1 MNKDLILLSILSLI
15 LSACSSV
22 DTQVD
27 YDKEMDFTKLKTYS
41 WLPDSKK
48 RYTDVRLN
56 SDIFKKRIYNTVNK
70 ALAARGYKEVTQNPD
85 FTLGY
90 HVAIENKTSI
100 NTMNDYYG
108 YSRDGWG
115 RSYYPGYNMHSTQ
128 TSVYHYEE
136 GSLIL
141 DIVDTKSKQLIWRGS
156 AQAEISKSR
165 TSKQRDELIKKTVDK
180 LFSQLPAK

>member
-1 MNKDLILLSILSLI
+1 MIKHLLLLSILSLI

-27 YDKEMDFTKLKTYS
+27 YDKEVDFTKLKTYS

-48 RYTDVRLN
+48 RYADIRLN

-70 ALAARGYKEVTQNPD
+70 ALAARGYKEVTDNPD
-85 FTLGY
+85 FTIGY
-90 HVAIENKTSI
+90 HVVIENKTSV

-108 YSRDGWG
+108 YSGYGRGWNN
-115 RSYYPGYNMHSTQ
+115 YPGYNMHSTQ

-165 TSKQRDELIKKTVDK
+165 TAKQRDELVQKAVDK

>member
-1 MNKDLILLSILSLI
+1 MIKHLVLFSLLPLI
-15 LSACSSV
+15 LSACSSI

-27 YDKEMDFTKLKTYS
+27 YDKEVDFSKLKTYS

-48 RYTDVRLN
+48 RYTDIRLN

-70 ALAARGYKEVTQNPD
+70 ALAVRGFKEVTDNPD
-85 FTLGY
+85 FTIGY
-90 HVAIENKTSI
+90 HVAIENKTSV

-108 YSRDGWG
+108 YSGYGWG
-115 RSYYPGYNMHSTQ
+115 RSNYPGYNMHSTQ

-141 DIVDTKSKQLIWRGS
+141 DIVDTKRKQLIWRGS

-165 TSKQRDELIKKTVDK
+165 TTKQRDELIKKAVDK

>member
-1 MNKDLILLSILSLI
+1 MIKHLVLLSLLPLI
-15 LSACSSV
+15 LSACSSI

-27 YDKEMDFTKLKTYS
+27 YDKEVDFSKLKTYS
-41 WLPDSKK
+41 WLPDSKQ
-48 RYTDVRLN
+48 RYADIRLN

-70 ALAARGYKEVTQNPD
+70 ALAVRGYKEVTQNPD

-90 HVAIENKTSI
+90 HVAIENKTSV

-108 YSRDGWG
+108 YPRSGWG
-115 RSYYPGYNMHSTQ
+115 RNYYSQYDYYSAQ
-128 TSVYHYEE
+128 TTVYHYEE

-141 DIVDTKSKQLIWRGS
+141 DLVDTKSKQLIWRGS
-156 AQAEISKSR
+156 AQAEVSKSR
-165 TSKQRDELIKKTVDK
+165 TAKQRDELIKKAVDK